1 MSGRRIRARRK
12 TAGRRG
18 FIPLLALCLSFG
30 AAASAGGDKIQPI
43 VTLRD
48 TGYLLGD
55 LIEERVGLTLPG
67 GFALD
72 PDSLPLPGR
81 VAPWMEVRA
90 ARIEQGGHAGEQS
103 VIVRY
108 QIFAEVEQAER
119 VPIPAFK
126 LRARDDRQT
135 RVIEVPAK
143 YFLLSPALPP
153 TLTDEDREIK
163 AAEPPPL
170 LPVRDAVTGVVLGII
185 AAVACG
191 AYLLWAHDRLPFFPR
206 APGPFTRL
214 WRNYRRRTR
223 AGVLRRQPSW
233 SHDDGVALLQA
244 WHSALNLSAGET
256 LYPSTL
262 PRLFAS
268 APHLVPL
275 RERIE
280 QLFERSWQS
289 FYGPADAGAPAVEDL
304 LGVLREA
311 AERERG
317 VPC

>member
-1 MSGRRIRARRK
+1 MI
-12 TAGRRG
+12 
-18 FIPLLALCLSFG
+18 LLAICLPL
-30 AAASAGGDKIQPI
+30 ASAAGADGDSVQPI

-48 TGYLLGD
+48 SGYLLGD
-55 LIEERVGLTLPG
+55 LIEERIDLTLPG

-81 VAPWMEVRA
+81 VAPWMEARA
-90 ARIEQGGHAGEQS
+90 ARIERGQRAGEES
-103 VIVRY
+103 VVVRY

-126 LRARDDRQT
+126 LRARDGAQT

-143 YFLLSPALPP
+143 SFLLSPALPP
-153 TLTDEDREIK
+153 TLTDEDRELK
-163 AAEPPPL
+163 SANPPQL
-170 LPVRDAVTGVVLGII
+170 LSIGGAVTGAVLGAI
-185 AAVACG
+185 AAVVFG
-191 AYLLWAHDRLPFFPR
+191 AYLLWAYDRLPFLPR
-206 APGPFTRL
+206 APGPFARL
-214 WRNYRRRTR
+214 WRSWRRRS
-223 AGVLRRQPSW
+223 RRGLSGA
-233 SHDDGVALLQA
+233 DDSALLHA
-244 WHSALNLSAGET
+244 WHAALNLSAGET

-268 APHLVPL
+268 APYLVPL

-289 FYGPADAGAPAVEDL
+289 FYGSAEAGAPAAAELLDL
-304 LGVLREA
+304 LREA